1 MTPYSVWPWCLLHQC
16 SIRVPPLWWIQNEI
30 VTWCLAS
37 GNKQDFINTS
47 TTGRKNGHLWWT
59 KGRREDLHLWC
70 SDRLDS
76 PPAWNSRAAEQP
88 SKTLSAKPPV
98 KGAKWEPHNVQSR
111 LGQRHKAQA
120 ESSASAEWFKLTG
133 CRLQVNYSSSAGEEL
148 SLQYLDALGVK
159 GGRAWSVQC
168 RKIIYWRFYVG
179 ERQRKISVSW
189 VPRMGLISP
198 NLNYLSGRCLQ
209 LN

>member
-1 MTPYSVWPWCLLHQC
+1 MVWCNSLLHFFPLFFFNFTFFLLFCSVFLTIIFACSTPMTPYSVWPWCLLHQH
-16 SIRVPPLWWIQNEI
+16 SVRVPPLWWIQNEI

-88 SKTLSAKPPV
+88 SKTLCAKPPI
-98 KGAKWEPHNVQSR
+98 KGPRENLTSCTADWDRGTRH
-111 LGQRHKAQA
+111 GQGPVPQ
-120 ESSASAEWFKLTG
+120 
-133 CRLQVNYSSSAGEEL
+133 L
-148 SLQYLDALGVK
+148 SD
-159 GGRAWSVQC
+159 S
-168 RKIIYWRFYVG
+168 
-179 ERQRKISVSW
+179 
-189 VPRMGLISP
+189 
-198 NLNYLSGRCLQ
+198 N
-209 LN
+209 